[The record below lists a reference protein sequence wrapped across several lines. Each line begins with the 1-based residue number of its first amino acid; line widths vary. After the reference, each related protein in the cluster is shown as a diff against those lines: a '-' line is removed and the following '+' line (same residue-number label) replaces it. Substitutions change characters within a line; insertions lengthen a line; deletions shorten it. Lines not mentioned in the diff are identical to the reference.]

1 MNVIENNAA
10 SLMRN
15 VYVHQTIISRQIQ
28 TSLEPKETE
37 LLLQIKVLLKSHN

>member
-10 SLMRN
+10 SLMTH

-28 TSLEPKETE
+28 TNLEPKGDRTFTA
-37 LLLQIKVLLKSHN
+37 N

>member
-15 VYVHQTIISRQIQ
+15 VYVHQTIISRQIK
-28 TSLEPKETE
+28 TSLEPKGDRTFTANKGP
-37 LLLQIKVLLKSHN
+37 IKKS